1 MDIWHAQA
9 TEIFGPNADRLA
21 NDSVFRP
28 QRKPMVVFWGIPLI
42 WLIGA
47 LAPILL
53 RIVPKAA
60 PWILAAVPATIFGF
74 LLAGLNSDPLLVTVE
89 WYSVLGA
96 SLDFRIDGLSRLMA
110 LLVTGI
116 GAFILLY
123 ANGYLAGHKDL
134 GRFLV
139 ALTGFMGSMLG
150 LVLADNL
157 ILLFVFWELTSI
169 TSYFLIGFYHE
180 SIESRKKA
188 LQALIITGLG
198 GLALLAGLVLLGFGT
213 EQWTLSGLM
222 ADGVDFRGHP
232 FYTASLILIL
242 LGAFTK
248 SAQFPFHFW
257 LPNAMAAP
265 TPVSAYLHSAT
276 MVKAGVFLLAAL
288 APVLGGTA
296 QWEIILVSI
305 GGITFL
311 LGAIRGLFQTDLK
324 AILAY
329 TTISVLGLL
338 VLLLGLDFEMAAQS
352 AVLFLLGHALY
363 KGALFMVAGNL
374 DHETGTR
381 DVTRLHGLRR
391 LMPMTALAAGLAALS
406 KAGFPPLFG
415 FVGKE
420 YVYKAGVAIGDLAP
434 FFLGCAILGNALLFA
449 LAFKVGVHPFWSKGE
464 ADTPKRPHEGPFFLW
479 VGPLVLA
486 VTGLALGLFPSILER
501 PLVEPAVE
509 SVLNQSVELKLA
521 LWHGFNLP
529 LLLSGV
535 TLLIGFTLYR
545 FRAIFW
551 RSNSWGLPRIV
562 EANDVY
568 QRILNGVISFS
579 KWQTRVLQNGK
590 LRIYLF
596 TILGAVSVLVAWK
609 LRSIAELDVEPLN
622 IGAPIHIIALLLLMT
637 GATVLVLMT
646 NVKTNALLGFGI
658 VGFGIALLF
667 AYFGAPDLAITQI
680 VVETLTLLLLF
691 LVLSRLPEMRRISS
705 KRTLWFDAGFSAVV
719 GLLVFALV
727 LKADLVQLAPAI
739 SAQLGDWSYPLAKG
753 KNVVNVILVDF
764 RALDTFGEV
773 IVIVI
778 AALGVGILMRQGR
791 KGE

>member
-1 MDIWHAQA
+1 MHAKR
-9 TEIFGPNADRLA
+9 EEMI
-21 NDSVFRP
+21 
-28 QRKPMVVFWGIPLI
+28 VVWGIPLI
-42 WLIGA
+42 WLVGA
-47 LAPILL
+47 CAPILL
-53 RIVPKAA
+53 RRLPKAT
-60 PWILAAVPATIFGF
+60 PWILAAAPAAIFVSLLTGIGSETIRWS
-74 LLAGLNSDPLLVTVE
+74 LE
-89 WYSVLGA
+89 WYPSLEA
-96 SLDFRIDGLSRLMA
+96 SLDFRIDGLARLMA

-116 GAFILLY
+116 GALVLLY

-139 ALTGFMGSMLG
+139 ALTAFMGSMLG

-180 SIESRKKA
+180 SLESRKKA
-188 LQALIITGLG
+188 LQALLVTGLG
-198 GLALLAGLVLLGFGT
+198 GLALLAGLVLLGLGT
-213 EQWTLSGLM
+213 GEWTLSGLM
-222 ADGVDFRGHP
+222 GEEVDFRAHP

-288 APVLGGTA
+288 APVLGGTL

-311 LGAIRGLFQTDLK
+311 LGAVRGLFQTDLK

-352 AVLFLLGHALY
+352 AILFLLGHALY
-363 KGALFMVAGNL
+363 KGALFMVAGNH

-381 DVTRLHGLRR
+381 DVRRLHGLRR
-391 LMPMTALAAGLAALS
+391 VMPMTALAAGLAALS

-434 FFLGCAILGNALLFA
+434 LFLGAAVLGNALLFA
-449 LAFKVGVHPFWSKGE
+449 LAFKVGIHPFWSKGK
-464 ADTPKRPHEGPFFLW
+464 ADTPKHPHEGPFFLW
-479 VGPLVLA
+479 IGPLVLG
-486 VTGLALGLFPSILER
+486 VTGLVIGLFPGILER
-501 PLVEPAVE
+501 PLVEPAVAA
-509 SVLNQSVELKLA
+509 VLNQPVELKLA

-529 LLLSGV
+529 LLLSAV
-535 TLLIGFTLYR
+535 TLLLGFTIYR
-545 FRAIFW
+545 FRGFIW
-551 RSNSWGLPRIV
+551 RMDGSRLPKII

-568 QRILNGVISFS
+568 QHILNGLMGFA

-590 LRIYLF
+590 LRIYLLV
-596 TILGAVSVLVAWK
+596 ILSSVSLLVAWK
-609 LRSIAELDVEPLN
+609 LRTLAQLEFVPSEIAPPV
-622 IGAPIHIIALLLLMT
+622 HIVALLILMT
-637 GATVLVLMT
+637 AATVLVLMT

-680 VVETLTLLLLF
+680 VVETLTLVLLF
-691 LVLSRLPEMRRISS
+691 LVISRLPEMRRISR
-705 KRTLWFDAGFSAVV
+705 KRTLWFDAFASAIV
-719 GLLVFALV
+719 GLLVFGLV
-727 LKADLVQLAPAI
+727 LKADLVQLAPSI

-764 RALDTFGEV
+764 RALDTYGEV
-773 IVIVI
+773 MVIAI

>member
-1 MDIWHAQA
+1 MFV
-9 TEIFGPNADRLA
+9 FGGFL
-21 NDSVFRP
+21 
-28 QRKPMVVFWGIPLI
+28 LI
-42 WLIGA
+42 WATGA
-47 LAPILL
+47 VAPWLVG
-53 RIVPKAA
+53 RFPKAT
-60 PWILAAVPATIFGF
+60 PWILAAVPAGLFVCF
-74 LLAGLNSDPLLVTVE
+74 LAGLGGETTRWSLE
-89 WYSVLGA
+89 WYPSLHA

-116 GAFILLY
+116 GALVLLY
-123 ANGYLAGHKDL
+123 ANGYLAGHRDL

-169 TSYFLIGFYHE
+169 SSYFLIGFYHE
-180 SIESRKKA
+180 SLESRKKA
-188 LQALIITGLG
+188 WQALLVTGLG
-198 GLALLAGLVLLGFGT
+198 GLALLVGLVLLGAGT
-213 EQWTLSGLM
+213 GEWTLTGLTSGE
-222 ADGVDFRGHP
+222 VDFREHP
-232 FYTASLILIL
+232 FYTAALILVLI
-242 LGAFTK
+242 GAFTK

-296 QWEIILVSI
+296 LWEVVLVCV
-305 GGITFL
+305 GGFTFF
-311 LGAIRGLFQTDLK
+311 LGAVRGLFQTDLK

-338 VLLLGLDFEMAAQS
+338 VMLLGLDFEMAAQS

-381 DVTRLHGLRR
+381 DVTRLHGLRKV
-391 LMPMTALAAGLAALS
+391 MPLTALAAGLAALS

-420 YVYKAGVAIGDLAP
+420 YVYKTGVAIGDLTP
-434 FFLGCAILGNALLFA
+434 LFLGVAVVGNAFLFA
-449 LAFKVGVHPFWSKGE
+449 LAFKVGVHPFWSKGR
-464 ADTPKRPHEGPFFLW
+464 ADTPKHPHEGPFFLW
-479 VGPLVLA
+479 IGPLVLGA
-486 VTGLALGLFPSILER
+486 TGLLIGLFPGSLER
-501 PLVEPAVE
+501 PLVEPAVATI
-509 SVLNQSVELKLA
+509 LNQPVSLKLA

-529 LLLSGV
+529 LLLSAV
-535 TLLIGFTLYR
+535 TLLLGIVVYR
-545 FRAIFW
+545 SR
-551 RSNSWGLPRIV
+551 
-562 EANDVY
+562 
-568 QRILNGVISFS
+568 RILWRVAKDPRVWIIEAAEVYDRVLAGLLAFS

-590 LRIYLF
+590 LRVYLLV
-596 TILGAVSVLVAWK
+596 ILSSVVLLAAWK
-609 LRSIAELDVEPLN
+609 LRSFTRLPVNSLD
-622 IGAPIHIIALLLLMT
+622 IGAPIHIVALVILMAA
-637 GATVLVLMT
+637 ATVLVLIT

-691 LVLSRLPEMRRISS
+691 LIIARLPELRRISRP
-705 KRTLWFDAGFSAVV
+705 RTIWFDAGFSAVV
-719 GLLVFALV
+719 GVLVFALV
-727 LKADLVQLAPAI
+727 LKADLVQLAPSI
-739 SAQLGDWSYPLAKG
+739 SAQLGEWSYPLAKG
-753 KNVVNVILVDF
+753 RNVVNVILVDF
-764 RALDTFGEV
+764 RAMDTFGEV
-773 IVIVI
+773 MVIVI
-778 AALGVGILMRQGR
+778 AALGVGILMKQGR

>member
-1 MDIWHAQA
+1 MIV
-9 TEIFGPNADRLA
+9 L
-21 NDSVFRP
+21 
-28 QRKPMVVFWGIPLI
+28 WGILSI
-42 WLIGA
+42 WVVGA
-47 LAPILL
+47 LAPWLVRRL
-53 RIVPKAA
+53 PRTT
-60 PWILAAVPATIFGF
+60 PWLLAAVPGSLFVFF
-74 LLAGLNSDPLLVTVE
+74 LSGLGDAPIRWSLE
-89 WYSVLGA
+89 WYPSLHA
-96 SLDFRIDGLSRLMA
+96 SIDFRIDGLSRLMA

-116 GAFILLY
+116 GALIILY

-139 ALTGFMGSMLG
+139 SLTGFMGSMLG

-157 ILLFVFWELTSI
+157 ILLFIFWELTSI
-169 TSYFLIGFYHE
+169 SSYFLIGFYHE
-180 SIESRKKA
+180 SLESRKKA
-188 LQALIITGLG
+188 LQALLVTGLG
-198 GLALLAGLVLLGFGT
+198 GLALLAGLVLLGAGT
-213 EQWTLSGLM
+213 GEWTLTGLM
-222 ADGVDFRGHP
+222 GEGVDFRGHP
-232 FYTASLILIL
+232 FYTGALILIL

-276 MVKAGVFLLAAL
+276 MVKAGVFLLAVL
-288 APVLGGTA
+288 APVLGGTVL
-296 QWEIILVSI
+296 WEVILVTT
-305 GGITFL
+305 GAVTFF
-311 LGAIRGLFQTDLK
+311 LGAFRGLFQTDLK

-338 VLLLGLDFEMAAQS
+338 VMLLGLDFEMAAQS

-363 KGALFMVAGNL
+363 KGTLFMVAGNL

-381 DVTRLHGLRR
+381 DVTRLHGLRK
-391 LMPMTALAAGLAALS
+391 LMPLTALAAGLAALS

-420 YVYKAGVAIGDLAP
+420 YVYKAGVAIGDMAP
-434 FFLGCAILGNALLFA
+434 FFLGLAVLGNAFLFA

-464 ADTPKRPHEGPFFLW
+464 ADTPKHPHEGPFFLW
-479 VGPLVLA
+479 VGPLVLGA
-486 VTGLALGLFPSILER
+486 TGLLIGLFPGWLER
-501 PLVEPAVE
+501 PLVEPAVGTI
-509 SVLNQSVELKLA
+509 LNQPVELKVA

-529 LLLSGV
+529 LLLSAC
-535 TLLIGFTLYR
+535 TLALGFTVYR
-545 FRAIFW
+545 MRWILW
-551 RSNSWGLPRIV
+551 RVGREPKVRII
-562 EANDVY
+562 EASEVY
-568 QRILNGVISFS
+568 AKVLAGIMAFS

-590 LRIYLF
+590 LRVYLLV
-596 TILGAVSVLVAWK
+596 ILSSVALLAAWK
-609 LRSIAELDVEPLN
+609 LRSFALLDVSPLEV
-622 IGAPIHIIALLLLMT
+622 APPIHIVALLVLMT
-637 GATVLVLMT
+637 AATVLVLVT

-691 LVLSRLPEMRRISS
+691 LIIARLPEMRRISRR
-705 KRTLWFDAGFSAVV
+705 RTLWIDAVFSAVV

-727 LKADLVQLAPAI
+727 LKADLVQLAPSI
-739 SAQLGDWSYPLAKG
+739 SAQLGEWSYPLAKG

-773 IVIVI
+773 MVIAI
-778 AALGVGILMRQGR
+778 AALGVGILMKQGR
-791 KGE
+791 RGG